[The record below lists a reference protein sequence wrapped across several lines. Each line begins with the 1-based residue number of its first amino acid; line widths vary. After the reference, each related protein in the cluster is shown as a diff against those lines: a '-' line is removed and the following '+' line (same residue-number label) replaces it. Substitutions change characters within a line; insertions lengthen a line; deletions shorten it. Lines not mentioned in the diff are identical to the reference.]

1 MFLKLFEPIFA
12 ALMKNVK
19 LTLLAILLAVLI
31 SWGISGEMRLKN
43 KDEECV
49 EERRSDRETIAVMA
63 DELRDTRKRL
73 MDFAF
78 GKVEIEKK
86 AQENDSTLR
95 EQTKQDINKVL
106 P

>member
-12 ALMKNVK
+12 ALNKNTR
-19 LTLLAILLAVLI
+19 LTLWAIVLAVLI
-31 SWGISGEMRLKN
+31 SWGVSGEVRVKN
-43 KDEECV
+43 SREDCEEDRKTD
-49 EERRSDRETIAVMA
+49 RRTIAA
-63 DELRDTRKRL
+63 QAEELKDTRQRL

-95 EQTKQDINKVL
+95 EKTKKDINKVM